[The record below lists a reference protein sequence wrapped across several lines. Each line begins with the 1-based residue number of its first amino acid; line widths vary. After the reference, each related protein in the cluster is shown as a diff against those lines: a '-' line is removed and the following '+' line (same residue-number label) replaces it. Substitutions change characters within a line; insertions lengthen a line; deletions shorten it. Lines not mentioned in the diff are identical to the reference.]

1 MAIILSV
8 SHSVLMIFSMLCFS
22 FDYILLETTGLA
34 DPGPIA
40 SMFWLDAELGSDLYL
55 DGIITLVD
63 AKHCLAHL
71 LEPPADGCVNAAVK
85 QVALS
90 DVIVLNKVDLVND
103 EELGRLRS
111 EVRRISSMTSC
122 IETNFSRVSLD
133 AILDLN
139 AYVDR
144 DAHLPSADST
154 AASRSAFDS
163 AHAHLDGSVTS
174 YTVEVR
180 SRLNTEKVDDF
191 LVHLL
196 WERDVS
202 NNRGDAMHVLRLKA
216 LYCNAV
222 GGGVVVQAVEEQYD
236 KTDIAR
242 QVSSDECRFIFI
254 GRNLDKSV
262 LEKELA
268 KCYASS

>member
-1 MAIILSV
+1 M
-8 SHSVLMIFSMLCFS
+8 
-22 FDYILLETTGLA
+22 A

-40 SMFWLDAELGSDLYL
+40 SMFWLDAELGSQLFL
-55 DGIITLVD
+55 DGIVTLVD

-71 LEPPADGCVNAAVK
+71 LQPPADGCVNAAVK

-90 DVIVLNKVDLVND
+90 DVIIINKVDTAGA
-103 EELGRLRS
+103 EELERLRQ

-122 IETNFSRVSLD
+122 IETNFSRVNLD

-144 DAHLPSADST
+144 DTHLSLPPAISNATSASP
-154 AASRSAFDS
+154 FES

-174 YTVEVR
+174 HTVEVR
-180 SRLNTEKVDDF
+180 SRLVTQTVDDF
-191 LVHLL
+191 LVRLL

-202 NNRGDAMHVLRLKA
+202 NSRGDVMHVLRMKA
-216 LYCNAV
+216 LFVNET

-236 KTDIAR
+236 KNDVPR
-242 QVSSDECRFIFI
+242 EVRPDECRFIFI
-254 GRNLDKSV
+254 GKNLEKSV
-262 LEKELA
+262 LDSELR
-268 KCYASS
+268 KCIAEGS